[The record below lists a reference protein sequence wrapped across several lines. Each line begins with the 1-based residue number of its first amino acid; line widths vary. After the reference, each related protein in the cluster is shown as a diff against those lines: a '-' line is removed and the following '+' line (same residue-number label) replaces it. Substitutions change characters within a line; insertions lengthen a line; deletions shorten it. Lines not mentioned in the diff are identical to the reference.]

1 MSVTSRNVTKNQ
13 ATYDTDRSKLLVF
26 GNSFIQDATYR
37 NVSGGA
43 ESVAEGQLMGVIAAS
58 GKWTVCK
65 SGASDGSQIPRGIF
79 LDTLTDIAD
88 VTDVSNVTLV
98 NGGKV
103 NVAKLVFDGTDTLDT
118 QVGGIRMQ
126 DLLIANCKDLEL
138 VTINDD
144 SIADN

>member
-1 MSVTSRNVTKNQ
+1 M
-13 ATYDTDRSKLLVF
+13 
-26 GNSFIQDATYR
+26 
-37 NVSGGA
+37 
-43 ESVAEGQLMGVIAAS
+43 
-58 GKWTVCK
+58 
-65 SGASDGSQIPRGIF
+65 
-79 LDTLTDIAD
+79 
-88 VTDVSNVTLV
+88 SNVTLV

>member
-1 MSVTSRNVTKNQ
+1 MSLTARNVTKNQ
-13 ATYDTDRSKLLVF
+13 ATYDLDRSKLLVF

-37 NVSGGA
+37 NVSGSA
-43 ESVAEGQLMGVIAAS
+43 ESVAEGQLMGIIAAS

-88 VTDVSNVTLV
+88 STDVENVSLV

-103 NVAKLVFDGTDTLDT
+103 NVAKLIFNGTDTLDT
-118 QVGGIRMQ
+118 LVGGIRMQ